1 MTSLEQVSRMV
12 IDDLKI
18 GVLIPTF
25 NNANTLQSVIKGCL
39 HFTNNIIVV
48 NDGSTDE
55 TGVILNQF
63 PQIGVIHCETNQG
76 KGMAIKRGFAEAEKL
91 HFDYVVTIDSDGQHY
106 PDDIPYLIN
115 TLRRH
120 PGSIIIGSRDM
131 EREGIPGKSSFGNRF
146 SNFWFKFDTG
156 LDLPDTQSGY
166 RIYPLKAISR
176 LKLITWRF
184 EFEVEILVKA
194 AWRGISIKSVPVR
207 VYYPPGDLRV
217 SHFRPLQ
224 DFTRISVLNT
234 VLFIQAVL
242 YYIPIRWWKKISD
255 VGFRKSIRLALDD
268 PRESISRRS
277 ASLGF
282 GVLMGIFPV
291 WGYQLIIGWALCH
304 YWKLNKVL
312 FTVAAHISIP
322 PMIPVIIFLSYVTGG
337 IFVGNSKHVAFAKGH
352 FTLESIANNF
362 FQYFVGAVLLSI
374 FAGIITFYVSLFMY
388 KWREG
393 RLKKSKN

>member
-1 MTSLEQVSRMV
+1 MASLEQISRNV
-12 IDDLKI
+12 INEMKI

-25 NNANTLQSVIKGCL
+25 NNANTLRSVISGCL
-39 HFTNNIIVV
+39 YFADNIIVI
-48 NDGSTDE
+48 NDGSTDG
-55 TGVILNQF
+55 TRDILKQF
-63 PQIGVIHCETNQG
+63 PQIEVIHCEANQG
-76 KGMAIKRGFAEAEKL
+76 KGMAIKRGFAEAMER
-91 HFDYVVTIDSDGQHY
+91 HFDYVITIDSDGQHY

-115 TLRRH
+115 CLRQH

-131 EREGIPGKSSFGNRF
+131 DREGIPGKSSFGNKF

-166 RIYPLKAISR
+166 RIYPLKEISR

-194 AWRGISIKSVPVR
+194 AWRGIPIKSIPVR

-242 YYIPIRWWKKISD
+242 YYIPIRWWKKLSD
-255 VGFRKSIRLALDD
+255 VGFRNSIKLALNN
-268 PRESISRRS
+268 PKESISRRS

-322 PMIPVIIFLSYVTGG
+322 PMIPIIIFLSYVTGG
-337 IFVGNSKHVAFAKGH
+337 IFVGNSKQVDFANGH
-352 FTLESIANNF
+352 FTVESIANNF
-362 FQYFVGAVLLSI
+362 FQYVVGAVLLSI

-393 RLKKSKN
+393 RLKQRKS